1 MPRCAHLYCA
11 CENACVTFPKS
22 TQNIQR
28 WMTVIERDSEAEFYV
43 YQAHLKPGAE
53 GALGVWASRQRLCWR
68 HFPKHVV
75 SQLIAAKYSGGR
87 KEPPVSKSGDFAPTL
102 VFRSGHL
109 TLVRTWETLPE
120 VSDCFKNVPL
130 QLNKLGEEKNLTF

>member
-1 MPRCAHLYCA
+1 MPLCAHLYCA
-11 CENACVTFPKS
+11 CENAFVTFPKS
-22 TQNIQR
+22 TQDIQH
-28 WMTVIERDSEAEFYV
+28 WMTFIERDSESEFYV

-53 GALGVWASRQRLCWR
+53 GAQAVWVSRQRLCWR

-102 VFRSGHL
+102 IFREWAFDS
-109 TLVRTWETLPE
+109 VRTVET
-120 VSDCFKNVPL
+120 VSPI
-130 QLNKLGEEKNLTF
+130 